1 MLDMSD
7 RATPGWMQKRVQSP
21 LQARLSLLAFVGA
34 FLILP
39 NIACDRAPRP
49 APPAA
54 PAPAPAPR
62 PAPRPPAAN
71 IPSGG
76 PIGYA
81 SVNSLGQNGTTGGA
95 GGQTVVAR
103 NASQLADFISRP
115 EPLIV
120 MVEGMLSLPGDRLLD
135 VASNKTILGV
145 GSRSGTR
152 GGGFQIGLRNTN
164 RSLPPNVIRNVI
176 IRNLSLTDCPDDCI
190 NIQEF
195 SHHIW
200 IDHNDLSRPFDGALD
215 IKRGSDFITVSWN
228 HFFDS
233 DKNALLGHSDDNADQ
248 DVGRLKVTYHNNWF
262 DGTVQRNPRVRY
274 GEPVHVFNNYYLNVS
289 SYGVASQREA
299 GVLVEGNFFE
309 NTRRPTRNDVNEFRG
324 RIVQRQNVFVN
335 SDPPFSSG
343 NVMEPSRF
351 YSYRLENPNNIPA
364 IVRAGAG
371 VGNL

>member
-1 MLDMSD
+1 MFETSFNLTRPQRGAGS
-7 RATPGWMQKRVQSP
+7 QP
-21 LQARLSLLAFVGA
+21 LFKSRMSLLAIVA
-34 FLILP
+34 ASIVTP
-39 NIACDRAPRP
+39 NLACDR
-49 APPAA
+49 A

-62 PAPRPPAAN
+62 PAPAPAPQPPQVN
-71 IPSGG
+71 LPTDR

-95 GGQTVVAR
+95 GGRTVVAR
-103 NASQLADFISRP
+103 NASQLADFLSSDER
-115 EPLIV
+115 LVV
-120 MVEGMLSLPGDRLLD
+120 MVDGIIQLSGDRLLD
-135 VASNKTILGV
+135 IASNKTVFGV
-145 GSRSGTR
+145 GARSGVR
-152 GGGFQIGLRNTN
+152 GGGFQIGLRNNN
-164 RSLPPNVIRNVI
+164 RTPPANAIRNVI
-176 IRNLSLTDCPDDCI
+176 VRNLSFSDCPDDCM

-195 SHHIW
+195 SNHIW
-200 IDHNDLSRPFDGALD
+200 VDHNDFSRPFDGALD

-233 DKNALLGHSDDNADQ
+233 DKNSLLGHSDDNAGQ

-335 SDPPFSSG
+335 SDAPFSSG
-343 NVMEPSRF
+343 SVMEPSRF

-364 IVRAGAG
+364 IVRRGAGAG
-371 VGNL
+371 KL